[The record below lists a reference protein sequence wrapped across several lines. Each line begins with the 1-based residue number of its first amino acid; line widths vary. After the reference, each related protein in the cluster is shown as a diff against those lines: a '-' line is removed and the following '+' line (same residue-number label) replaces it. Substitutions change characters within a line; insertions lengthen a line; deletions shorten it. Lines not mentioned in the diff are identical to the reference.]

1 MRFSE
6 VKAGAL
12 EDSYDIKSVPST
24 APDTLDIS
32 LSYDYATDT
41 ASITAAGLTSKY
53 ANFRAKTGTSVY
65 LTVDG
70 VINWKNK
77 TDLTTRHTPP
87 NMEVIL
93 TFNSMSL
100 PHLTPAIRDV
110 SISDLDGNPIGKD
123 DEVEPNTVVKV
134 RCLVQNT
141 NSQAGSEQFPMHLR
155 LADIGEYA
163 TQGIVP
169 FFDADHPLKV
179 DSTDKTAEAAAQ
191 FNDGDGVA
199 LTLKGNTPV
208 EVTYYAYVNQST
220 NGPVVLGQE
229 LIEDFFKGSHFEK
242 AELLS
247 KRTLTPGDPGDPTL
261 KPGTDYHYTRLP
273 AANENGW
280 NGIATSPVDVTFYA
294 GDFDR
299 FTVSSAGGSALGTL
313 AGGQKWTQSA
323 DVDALPVTY
332 QAKNTKTGA
341 LSTTGEDTI
350 RIDTQAPSLS
360 HDAESGILTADDT
373 GAAGKATSGIWKIE
387 RVKADGRPLSAEDIT
402 PQASTAAE
410 PLIPGGTSAASD
422 DSVRQCPGGASHAEG
437 TDADSAADAA
447 MRHPSGALS
456 HAATAYADEQT
467 CWDFPLADG
476 KGAAAQTVAG
486 AQPGFYMAT
495 DAAGNRSAV
504 FEVKEPETPVDPGPD
519 EPAPPVDPTPDDP
532 NKPDPGDGDDDPNN
546 PTPDTPDKPTPDNP
560 NTPGNNPKPPAT
572 DDPKPG
578 APDTTDPTFPAIA
591 PKPTDEQPNPTPL
604 APTKAERDPNTGLTH
619 AWMEDAL
626 TLPCSS
632 KSISPAMMA
641 ALIAERYTVGAGLT
655 SANIS
660 ASAVRLLDADGN
672 AVDAIDRTSPGT
684 WYAEQTFTDAQG
696 NRTTLR
702 LTITVREDSAS
713 GSLTNT
719 GSNSGQGGNNGNGS
733 ANGNGTGGDTR
744 TNLTAALTNLPQTG
758 GILGPCPMHILFVL
772 LALMSTAYSL
782 MRLRQRR
789 TSAETQ
795 RQGHGPCPTEGVGAD
810 SFARIG
816 RQKRAEA
823 LACDAATFV
832 ERQGHG
838 PCPTEGAA
846 EFSNGR
852 NAQRGRGRYHY
863 HAFDALV
870 HFVIIDGALI
880 LAWLA
885 FCPFD
890 YLYAAGVIALTLF
903 WAWRLSRNPQQ
914 TPRFCQATEKV

>member
-1 MRFSE
+1 MRCDSAYLFLGGSLYWRSKDGLA
-6 VKAGAL
+6 VANAPQGTL
-12 EDSYDIKSVPST
+12 E
-24 APDTLDIS
+24 
-32 LSYDYATDT
+32 
-41 ASITAAGLTSKY
+41 
-53 ANFRAKTGTSVY
+53 
-65 LTVDG
+65 
-70 VINWKNK
+70 
-77 TDLTTRHTPP
+77 
-87 NMEVIL
+87 L

-100 PHLTPAIRDV
+100 PHLNPQIS
-110 SISDLDGNPIGKD
+110 SIKLYRLNQATGKFDILVQPTDELDD
-123 DEVEPNTVVKV
+123 DEVVQAVCTVI
-134 RCLVQNT
+134 NA
-141 NSQAGSEQFPMHLR
+141 NASSAASGYSERFNMHLK
-155 LADIGEYA
+155 LADTAENP
-163 TQGIVP
+163 TRGIAP
-169 FFDADHPLKV
+169 FADAAHPLQV
-179 DSTDKTAEAAAQ
+179 DGKTVATAP
-191 FNDGDGVA
+191 GDNTLTGANGVP
-199 LTLKGNTPV
+199 LTLVGTTPV
-208 EVTYYAYVNQST
+208 EVSYYAKVNQGSAA
-220 NGPVVLGQE
+220 VSVSHE
-229 LIEDFFKGSHFEK
+229 LIEDSFQGSQFKTV
-242 AELLS
+242 ELLP
-247 KRTLTPGDPGDPTL
+247 KRALVPGDPGDPTL

-299 FTVSSAGGSALGTL
+299 FTVTGAGGSALGTL

-323 DVDALPVTY
+323 DIDALLVTY
-332 QAKNTKTGA
+332 QAKNTVSEA
-341 LSTTGEDTI
+341 LSTTGEDII

-360 HDAESGILTADDT
+360 HDAATGALTANDT
-373 GAAGKATSGIWKIE
+373 GAAGKATSGIWKVE
-387 RVKADGRPLSAEDIT
+387 RVKAGGRPFSAEDIT

-410 PLIPGGTSAASD
+410 PLIPGGTSAA
-422 DSVRQCPGGASHAEG
+422 
-437 TDADSAADAA
+437 
-447 MRHPSGALS
+447 
-456 HAATAYADEQT
+456 TAYADEQT
-467 CWDFPLADG
+467 SWDFPIADG
-476 KGAAAQTVAG
+476 KGAATQTVAG
-486 AQPGFYMAT
+486 AQPGFYVAT

-519 EPAPPVDPTPDDP
+519 DPTPPVDPTPDDP
-532 NKPDPGDGDDDPNN
+532 NKPGPGDGDDDPNN
-546 PTPDTPDKPTPDNP
+546 PAPDTPDNPDNP
-560 NTPGNNPKPPAT
+560 GGNPKPPTT
-572 DDPKPG
+572 DDP
-578 APDTTDPTFPAIA
+578 APDTPGTTDPTFPAIT
-591 PKPTDEQPNPTPL
+591 PKPTDEQPSPTPL
-604 APTKAERDPNTGLTH
+604 APTKTERDPVTGLTH
-619 AWMEDAL
+619 AWMEDSL

-632 KSISPAMMA
+632 KPVSPAMMA
-641 ALIAERYTVGAGLT
+641 TLIAERYTVGAGLT

-660 ASAVRLLDADGN
+660 AGAVRLLDAEGN
-672 AVDAIDRTSPGT
+672 AVDAIDRAAPGT

-719 GSNSGQGGNNGNGS
+719 GSGSSQGGGSGNGS
-733 ANGNGTGGDTR
+733 ANGNGTAGDTR
-744 TNLTAALTNLPQTG
+744 TNFTAALTDLPQTG

-782 MRLRQRR
+782 MRLRQCR
-789 TSAETQ
+789 TSADAQ

-838 PCPTEGAA
+838 PCPTEATE
-846 EFSNGR
+846 EFSGGGSVR
-852 NAQRGRGRYHY
+852 RERGRYHY

-880 LAWLA
+880 LAWLT
-885 FCPFD
+885 FCPLD